1 MDMKFFMKRSF
12 FIVLLLGVA
21 FSSAFGGGDKEPA
34 KSAPPATPIPGGP
47 SRAGVL
53 NTPADISAMT
63 KDQLD
68 LQTVAK
74 ITLTKSEYIFVKQ
87 LRLEVER
94 RSKLQ
99 EIPAEISELELR
111 RMVLDAVISERLVLQ
126 AAERAGLSSP
136 NSELEQ
142 RIQMIRASAGR
153 PITDQ
158 EFSEGIEKQYGMSFS
173 AFQTY
178 LREDLIR
185 QKYIEQYIVQAADKA
200 NAGNTVSDKD
210 IEKEIQGLRDELAAQ
225 AGRPPTNDEFNEV
238 IRRQGMDMTTL
249 RTQVRRQLMVQKYLI
264 SLAGGDPSE
273 DDIQTMYNRNKAR
286 FIRPDTVS
294 FDWIRIP
301 FGANADAKTRART
314 QADALAK
321 KIGSSSSVFN
331 EESASAEGSNN
342 SGSARYIQ
350 LSPEDPRLQQ
360 VFGLELIDKAL
371 PLEENAVSGVIEGRQ
386 GFFIIK
392 VTRKYRQANLT
403 LDDVYRWGNPATV
416 REIIKSQLQQRVLAN
431 GAALVTNTLA
441 EELRKEGSVEI
452 DTNYLSW

>member
-1 MDMKFFMKRSF
+1 
-12 FIVLLLGVA
+12 
-21 FSSAFGGGDKEPA
+21 
-34 KSAPPATPIPGGP
+34 
-47 SRAGVL
+47 
-53 NTPADISAMT
+53 MT

-94 RSKLQ
+94 RTKLQ
-99 EIPAEISELELR
+99 EVPAEVSERELR

-126 AAERAGLSSP
+126 AAERAGLSSS
-136 NSELEQ
+136 NAELEQ
-142 RIQMIRASAGR
+142 RLQMIRASAGR
-153 PITDQ
+153 QITDQ
-158 EFSEGIEKQYGMSFS
+158 EFSEGIESQYGLSFS

-210 IEKEIQGLRDELAAQ
+210 IEKEIQNLRDELAAQ
-225 AGRPPTNDEFNEV
+225 AGRPPTNDEFNDV
-238 IRRQGMDMTTL
+238 IRRQGMDITTL
-249 RTQVRRQLMVQKYLI
+249 RTQIRRQLMVQKYLI
-264 SLAGGDPSE
+264 SLAGGEPSE

-286 FIRPDTVS
+286 FIRPDTIS

-331 EESASAEGSNN
+331 EESASAEGANN

-350 LSPEDPRLQQ
+350 LTPEDPRLQQ
-360 VFGLELIDKAL
+360 IFGLELIDKAL

-392 VTRKYRQANLT
+392 ITRKYRQANLT
-403 LDDVYRWGNPATV
+403 LDDVYRWGNPTTV
-416 REIIKSQLQQRVLAN
+416 REMIKAQLLQRVLTS
-431 GAALVTNTLA
+431 GAALITNTLA